1 MEFTEKKGLFLT
13 LKYTADYGIGEIK
26 SIAALKIIASI
37 GIQNKILITVLLLI
51 I

>member
-1 MEFTEKKGLFLT
+1 MEFIEKKSMLLA
-13 LKYTADYGIGEIK
+13 LKYTIDYGIGEIK

-37 GIQNKILITVLLLI
+37 GIKNKILITVLLLI